1 MPFVRVWVHLIWS
14 TKNRQKIISDE
25 LKMKLIEHIK
35 INAKEKNIW
44 IDSINSVS
52 DHIHILVSLG
62 GEQSVSKVVM
72 LIKGES
78 SHWINKSSLLAQKFE
93 WQDEYIALSV
103 SESIVDKVR
112 KYILSQVEHHQRKSF
127 SEEYDEFLKKF
138 GVEITNV

>member
-112 KYILSQVEHHQRKSF
+112 KYILNQVEHHQRKSF